1 MTTERRRQ
9 SEAIIDGLRAL
20 TRMTDRPGA
29 PTGVPEFLVIEV
41 RQRYGAQTAYN
52 HRKISTRVFD
62 LDDMAVVLADAATS
76 MDREL
81 LDLLGLLRHDRIWA
95 AKPGWMDDDG
105 RMRW

>member
-1 MTTERRRQ
+1 MTTDDRRRQ

-29 PTGVPEFLVIEV
+29 PTGLPDFLVIEV
-41 RQRYGAQTAYN
+41 RQRYGNETAYN

-62 LDDMAVVLADAATS
+62 LDDIAIILADTAVS

-81 LDLLGLLRHDRIWA
+81 LNHLGLLRHDRIWA
-95 AKPGWMDDDG
+95 AKPGWMHEG
-105 RMRW
+105 KVIW